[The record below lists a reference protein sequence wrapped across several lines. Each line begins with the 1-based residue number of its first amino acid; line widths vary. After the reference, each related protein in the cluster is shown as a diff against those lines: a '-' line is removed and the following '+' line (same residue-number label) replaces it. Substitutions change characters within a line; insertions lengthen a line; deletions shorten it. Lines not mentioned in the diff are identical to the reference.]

1 MNKGIETRLR
11 RAVGQLPQPDYTDIA
26 RRDVPR
32 MEVHDYI
39 TRQEAPNPA
48 LKRRRIA
55 SLALCAC
62 ALCIAVGA
70 VSYIQF
76 FQIYSTVDL
85 LVNPHFSIEL
95 NRRDQVRGVEGVNGD
110 ARELLEGRSYRG
122 WTLEATVNSLMDELS
137 LHSYLDDP
145 DATVSI
151 TTASKDL
158 NHARDLRTQVEAL
171 VEEKRPIVQPEP
183 APTPEVTPVPTDA
196 PAPTPEPSPV
206 PTPATPPAV
215 TPSPQPPAV
224 VTPAPTASP
233 AIPAATPS
241 PAPTPG
247 HHGWAGGGDTPG
259 SLLTEDQLE
268 VIVQNL
274 VPGAKL
280 HKLELDD
287 SDSAPSGW
295 KYEVTFKNGHDK
307 YEAEIDAYTGEVLDW
322 DMDD

>member
-11 RAVGQLPQPDYTDIA
+11 RAVEALPQPDYADIA

-48 LKRRRIA
+48 LKRRRWA

-62 ALCIAVGA
+62 LLCIAVGA
-70 VSYIQF
+70 VSYVQF

-95 NRRDQVRGVEGVNGD
+95 NRRDQVRGVEGVNAD
-110 ARELLEGRSYRG
+110 AQALLEGRSYRG
-122 WTLEATVNSLMDELS
+122 WTLDATVNSLMDELT

-145 DATVSI
+145 ATTVTI

-158 NHARDLRTQVEAL
+158 DHARDLRAQVEAL
-171 VEEKRPIVQPEP
+171 VEGKRPAAQPEP
-183 APTPEVTPVPTDA
+183 SPTPTPEPTPGPADTPSPTPEPTPVPT
-196 PAPTPEPSPV
+196 PEP
-206 PTPATPPAV
+206 PPAV
-215 TPSPQPPAV
+215 TPQLPAV
-224 VTPAPTASP
+224 VTPAPTP
-233 AIPAATPS
+233 TPATPAT
-241 PAPTPG
+241 PAPTPTPTPG
-247 HHGWAGGGDTPG
+247 HHGEG
-259 SLLTEDQLE
+259 SSALLTEDQLE

-274 VPGAKL
+274 VPGTKL
-280 HKLELDD
+280 HKVELDD

-295 KYEVTFKNGHDK
+295 KYEVTFKHGHDK

-322 DMDD
+322 DVDD